1 MEFLSDLSSGFAAL
15 ASLPVLL
22 SVLIGAVLGIV
33 VGVLPGVGPGV
44 TIAVLL
50 PFTYGMPPLAGIC
63 LLLGVYCGAF
73 YGGAVTSILIRTP
86 GEASSIMTMFDGYP
100 MAQRGQAQRALSLAF
115 MSAFAGGIVSALML
129 GLASRPLSAFA
140 SRFGAAESVMA
151 IVLAALCVAKAYR
164 REFFAALAMLG
175 LGFFLGCVGIDPN
188 SNEQRYT
195 LGTTGLLNGL
205 PLVPVAVGLFGM
217 AQALVMVSSPRPSFD
232 PSLLKSAGMD
242 WRAFLEP
249 LRYPRTLGK
258 GLLLGSAIGV
268 LPAVGAALS
277 TTLSY
282 FWAQRGAR
290 DKTPFG
296 QGNPEGIVAA
306 ESANNSNS
314 GGAMITVLTLGI
326 PGDAITAIIMGVF
339 VVHGIV
345 PGPMLFAERPEIVNG
360 IFCGLIAIN
369 VAILG
374 LLVLTVKPLARL
386 AYVDP
391 RILGIGI
398 LALCFVGAYAAAN
411 SMYYVWVAAA
421 FGVFGW
427 LCARCSVPTIPLIL
441 GMVMGDTLESSL
453 RQTLSV
459 SEGSFTV
466 FVTRPLSASMVALA
480 LALLAWP
487 LLARSAAYLK
497 PRTKVT

>member
-1 MEFLSDLSSGFAAL
+1 MLLALLVGAA
-15 ASLPVLL
+15 
-22 SVLIGAVLGIV
+22 LGIV

-50 PFTYGMPPLAGIC
+50 PFTYGMAPLAGIS

-100 MAQRGQAQRALSLAF
+100 MAQKGQAQRALSLAF
-115 MSAFAGGIVSALML
+115 MSAFIGGIVSALLL
-129 GLASRPLSAFA
+129 GLAARPMAAFA
-140 SRFGAAESVMA
+140 ARFGAAESVMA
-151 IVLAALCVAKAYR
+151 IVLAAVCVGKAYR
-164 REFFAALAMLG
+164 RQFASALMMMA
-175 LGFFLGCVGIDPN
+175 LGFFLATVGIDPN

-195 LGTTGLLNGL
+195 LGTAGMLSGI

-217 AQALVMVSSPRPSFD
+217 AQALVMLSSPKPQFD
-232 PSLLKSAGMD
+232 ATLIASAGVS

-249 LRYPRTLGK
+249 FEYPRTLAK
-258 GLLLGSAIGV
+258 GLFLGSAIGV

-277 TTLSY
+277 TSLAY
-282 FWAQRGAR
+282 FWTQRGAT

-314 GGAMITVLTLGI
+314 GGAMIAVLTLGI

-345 PGPMLFAERPEIVNG
+345 PGPSLFIDRPEIVNG
-360 IFCGLIAIN
+360 VFAALLVIN
-369 VAILG
+369 VVILA
-374 LLVLTVKPLARL
+374 LLVLSVKGLARL

-391 RILGIGI
+391 RVLGMGI
-398 LALCFVGAYAAAN
+398 LALCFVGAYSAAN
-411 SMYYVWVAAA
+411 SMYYVGVAVA
-421 FGVFGW
+421 FGVFG
-427 LCARCSVPTIPLIL
+427 LVCARANIPTIPLIL
-441 GMVMGDTLESSL
+441 GMVMGDTLEASL
-453 RQTLSV
+453 RQSLAV
-459 SEGSFTV
+459 SEGSFAP
-466 FVTRPLSASMVALA
+466 FVTRPMSAVMVGVTALI
-480 LALLAWP
+480 LIWP
-487 LLARSAAYLK
+487 LLTRRQRPKEL
-497 PRTKVT
+497 T

>member
-1 MEFLSDLSSGFAAL
+1 MDFLHSLSQGFSTLATLPIAL
-15 ASLPVLL
+15 ALL
-22 SVLIGAVLGIV
+22 AGAAIGIV

-50 PFTYGMPPLAGIC
+50 PFTYGMAPLAGIS

-100 MAQRGQAQRALSLAF
+100 MAKGGQAQRALSLAF
-115 MSAFAGGIVSALML
+115 MSAFIGGIVSALVL
-129 GLASRPLSAFA
+129 GLAARPMAAFA

-151 IVLAALCVAKAYR
+151 ILLAAVCVGKAYR
-164 REFFAALAMLG
+164 RQFASALMMMA
-175 LGFFLGCVGIDPN
+175 LGFFLATVGIDPN

-195 LGTTGLLNGL
+195 LGSAGMLSGI

-217 AQALVMVSSPRPSFD
+217 AQALVMMSSPKPVFD
-232 PSLLKSAGMD
+232 ASLIASAGLS

-249 LRYPRTLGK
+249 FKYPKTLGK
-258 GLLLGSAIGV
+258 GLFLGTAIGV

-277 TTLSY
+277 TSLAY
-282 FWAQRGAR
+282 FWAQRGAK

-296 QGNPEGIVAA
+296 QGNAEGIVAA

-345 PGPMLFAERPEIVNG
+345 PGPSLLVERPEIING
-360 IFCGLIAIN
+360 VFAALLVIN
-369 VAILG
+369 VLILL
-374 LLVLTVKPLARL
+374 LLVLSVKPLARL

-391 RILGIGI
+391 RLLGLGI
-398 LALCFVGAYAAAN
+398 LALCFVGAFSAAN
-411 SMYYVWVAAA
+411 SMYYVWVATA
-421 FGVFGW
+421 FGVFG
-427 LCARCSVPTIPLIL
+427 LICARANIPTIPLIL
-441 GMVMGDTLESSL
+441 GMVMGDTLEASL
-453 RQTLSV
+453 RQVLAV
-459 SEGSFTV
+459 SEGSLAP
-466 FVTRPLSASMVALA
+466 FVVRPMSAVMVGMAALI
-480 LALLAWP
+480 LLWP
-487 LLARSAAYLK
+487 WLARLGTLVVK
-497 PRTKVT
+497 RKD